1 MYSPISIVCDLFQKL
16 RLLAGS
22 IATALQRDVIWVAI
36 AEIDD
41 SWKGRNY
48 PMIYAM
54 DNIGLV

>member
-1 MYSPISIVCDLFQKL
+1 MYSPISIVCALLQKL
-16 RLLAGS
+16 RLLTGS

-41 SWKGRNY
+41 SWEGRNF

-54 DNIGLV
+54 DNIGLG